1 MAALV
6 MLVLLVCACSLFCEL
21 FQRRLEEV
29 VPLAA
34 CAIVLLMYGFA
45 LAGLLRAGALVAL
58 GLCAASL
65 PAALILAVKRRGLR
79 ALLGRLLTPAAL
91 IYVLLCLASLVANAG
106 KPVHTWDEFTYWADA
121 VKIMT
126 LQGVLPADAAARS
139 LFGSYPPA
147 LPLWQ
152 YLAQTVNGLLGMDW
166 AVPGIRLLHALPAR
180 GAAEASAGMAGPG
193 SGCAAVRA
201 RCLSARAGPFAC
213 GYDGGCAGWLR
224 LRVAAA
230 VFRAGSLFTADAV
243 RVAGGTDAVQGC
255 GTPLCVGRGCG
266 GLRMPAHAGK
276 RTGSCA
282 RKCGPAR
289 VVAACLRGG
298 GAPHMERICNGHGRG
313 GAGHLL
319 RSGQFER
326 VALAGGCMAAYHTA
340 QFSLQIF

>member
-139 LFGSYPPA
+139 LFASYPPA

-152 YLAQTVNGLLGMDW
+152 YLAQTVNGLLGGGFDE
-166 AVPGIRLLHALPAR
+166 GLLFTSYQCLMLAFFMPFLR
-180 GAAEASAGMAGPG
+180 GARLRRPLEWLALG

-298 GAPHMERICNGHGRG
+298 GAPHMERICNGHGQRRRRPPSPI
-313 GAGHLL
+313 
-319 RSGQFER
+319 RS
-326 VALAGGCMAAYHTA
+326 V
-340 QFSLQIF
+340 

>member
-34 CAIVLLMYGFA
+34 CAIVLMMYAFA
-45 LAGLLRAGALVAL
+45 LAGLLRAGALAAL
-58 GLCAASL
+58 GLCAACL
-65 PAALILAVKRRGLR
+65 PAALVLAAKRRGLR

-139 LFGSYPPA
+139 LFASYPPA

-152 YLAQTVNGLLGMDW
+152 YLAQTVNGLLGGGFDE
-166 AVPGIRLLHALPAR
+166 GLLFT
-180 GAAEASAGMAGPG
+180 SYQ
-193 SGCAAVRA
+193 
-201 RCLSARAGPFAC
+201 CLMLAFFMPF
-213 GYDGGCAGWLR
+213 

-230 VFRAGSLFTADAV
+230 VFRAGSLFAADAV

-255 GTPLCVGRGCG
+255 GTPLRVGRGCG

-326 VALAGGCMAAYHTA
+326 VALAGGRMAAYHTA

>member
-139 LFGSYPPA
+139 LFASYPPA

-152 YLAQTVNGLLGMDW
+152 YLAQTVNGLLGGGFDEGLLFTSYQCLMLAFFMPFLRGARLRRPLEW
-166 AVPGIRLLHALPAR
+166 LALAAGVPLCVLAAFPRGLDLLHADMMVGVL
-180 GAAEASAGMAGPG
+180 GG
-193 SGCAAVRA
+193 
-201 RCLSARAGPFAC
+201 FAC
-213 GYDGGCAGWLR
+213 AWPLLFSVR
-224 LRVAAA
+224 
-230 VFRAGSLFTADAV
+230 GSLFTADAV

-313 GAGHLL
+313 GARPPSPI
-319 RSGQFER
+319 RS
-326 VALAGGCMAAYHTA
+326 V
-340 QFSLQIF
+340 